1 MAERDVNR
9 LRDLL
14 GDVGRRFGLSGA
26 VETGVVWRRW
36 PEIVGDAIAEHAEP
50 TSLRDGVLRVR
61 TDSPAWAQELTYLAR
76 RVVSRANEVAGKPV
90 VSEMK
95 VWVGPGKVTQSRRAE
110 QPPATPERASTYDSP
125 EEAFEAART
134 AWLKRREG
142 GS

>member
-95 VWVGPGKVTQSRRAE
+95 VWVGPGKIPGRVGPSSPHRHPAACLPTTPRRRRSK
-110 QPPATPERASTYDSP
+110 PH
-125 EEAFEAART
+125 AR
-134 AWLKRREG
+134 RG
-142 GS
+142 